1 MPLLALWVNKA
12 SISASVSS
20 FAASPLI
27 TIIRSPFLASANS
40 GVSSP
45 RFFRTPLFI
54 SVAIATNACSTP
66 GNLLALVETDIKETE
81 SKYVF
86 FFMTILVGIVFS

>member
-1 MPLLALWVNKA
+1 MAA
-12 SISASVSS
+12 RVSS

-27 TIIRSPFLASANS
+27 TIIRSPFFASANS
-40 GVSSP
+40 GVNSP
-45 RFFRTPLFI
+45 RFFNTPLFI
-54 SVAIATNACSTP
+54 SVAIATNACSMP

-86 FFMTILVGIVFS
+86 FFMTILVGIIFTCLR